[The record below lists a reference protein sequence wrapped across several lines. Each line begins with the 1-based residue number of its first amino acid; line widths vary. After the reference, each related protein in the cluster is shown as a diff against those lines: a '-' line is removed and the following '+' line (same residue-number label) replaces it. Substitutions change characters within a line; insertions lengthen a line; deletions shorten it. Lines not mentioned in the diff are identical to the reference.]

1 MQLSRM
7 EITAI
12 RESLRWLA
20 PEVERV
26 SKEFYADLFR
36 RMPEL
41 ADMFGENMHAQG
53 MRFMAAVG
61 AIADNLDTPEA
72 LDAYVDWLAE
82 AHAPFKLDARTYHHM
97 QEALID
103 TFRYALGAR
112 FTRDMQ
118 LAWRSAF
125 GQVAEKMMAHAGV
138 DPEMIRPAA
147 PIA

>member
-1 MQLSRM
+1 MQLSEK

-12 RESLRWLA
+12 QESLKWLM

-26 SKEFYADLFR
+26 SKDFYEDLFR

-53 MRFMAAVG
+53 MRFMAAVETIVNHLG
-61 AIADNLDTPEA
+61 NPKE
-72 LDAYVDWLAE
+72 LDAHVAWLAD
-82 AHAPFKLDARTYHHM
+82 AHAPFNLDAQTYHHM

-103 TFRYALGAR
+103 TFRYALGER

-125 GQVAEKMMAHAGV
+125 GQVANAMMKRSGV
-138 DPEMIRPAA
+138 DPDLIQLST
-147 PIA
+147 PIG